1 MGAQPASQ
9 GGSSQSVQ
17 TTTTTT
23 TTGTQK
29 MKHKTKPEREAH
41 KKPHCAKAHLKRRQ
55 PAARHLPNIIWQA
68 MGTGGRAGEWGNGG
82 RGVTR
87 VGGLGEMP

>member
-1 MGAQPASQ
+1 
-9 GGSSQSVQ
+9 
-17 TTTTTT
+17 
-23 TTGTQK
+23 

-41 KKPHCAKAHLKRRQ
+41 KKPHCAKAHLKTSQ

-68 MGTGGRAGEWGNGG
+68 MGTGGEQESGETVEG
-82 RGVTR
+82 GVTR